1 MTSLDPRTAPGPDT
15 GGEAR
20 RRSELGAF
28 LRRRRE
34 RVGPAEVGLPEGT
47 RRRTPGLRR
56 EEVAQLS
63 GIGVAW
69 YTWLEQGRRINPS
82 VQVLDAIARTLK
94 LDRTERDHLYRLAG
108 VPSVP
113 LDAPATAPGPPG
125 QQAILDALTPL
136 PATLVTARYDV
147 LAYNEAYAALDPGLT
162 LLPPGDRNVLWHLFT
177 AEERLQPLV
186 EWEREV
192 SFMVAQLRAEFGY
205 RMRDAAWTGF
215 VRRLSEASP
224 RFAEMW
230 ARHEVA
236 APAARV
242 KSFWTVDGERLG
254 LRATGF
260 AATADPGTRMWVYTP
275 EDADTERLLGELV
288 GRLRSSG
295 PAALLERGARSG
307 GGRQDGAG

>member
-1 MTSLDPRTAPGPDT
+1 MGRR
-15 GGEAR
+15 GGALVAGR
-20 RRSELGAF
+20 G
-28 LRRRRE
+28 
-34 RVGPAEVGLPEGT
+34 
-47 RRRTPGLRR
+47 
-56 EEVAQLS
+56 EEDAA

-113 LDAPATAPGPPG
+113 LDAPATAPGPPEH
-125 QQAILDALTPL
+125 QAILDALTPL

-162 LLPPGDRNVLWHLFT
+162 LLPSGDRNVLWHLFT
-177 AEERLQPLV
+177 SQERLQPLV

-192 SFMVAQLRAEFGY
+192 SFMVAQLRAESGY
-205 RMRDAAWTGF
+205 RLRDAEWAGF

-230 ARHEVA
+230 DRHEVA
-236 APAARV
+236 SPVARV
-242 KSFWTVDGERLG
+242 KSFWTVDGDRLG

-275 EDADTERLLGELV
+275 EDPDTERLLGELV
-288 GRLRSSG
+288 GRLRESG
-295 PAALLERGARSG
+295 PAALLERGSRSG
-307 GGRQDGAG
+307 GGRQGASD